1 MTATQQTMDGSPP
14 TLARNAI
21 GLPEVLFQ
29 SITHMAPAVATALS
43 IGAATSFAGGITPL
57 AVLFAMIAV
66 LFTAF
71 SMAELARH
79 LPSAGGMYT
88 YVGRGLGSFFGWLV
102 AWGFAL
108 AEPLVMPLLLG
119 GFGFYGAIFLSA
131 YLGIEFEFAWV
142 ALAILCGLAVWWL
155 TYRGIA
161 LSTRAGVVLGII
173 EIAIF
178 LLISALLIVN
188 ADQNTLSVFV
198 PGDEGVKPAFQG
210 MIFCL
215 LAFIG
220 FEAAAPLGE
229 ETRDPRRTIPRAVI
243 WSAILVGLFYV
254 FNYYAATVFFGPDRM
269 TEFYTFNEGDP
280 WGFMAEAVL
289 PGIGGLLIIFAIL
302 NSSLANANAGATA
315 ATRTLFAMGRASLLP
330 RFFAAVHPET
340 RAPVNA
346 VHFQAITALIIAVVL
361 GFVLA
366 NDPYPTPEGGASF
379 GGLNVYVFLGTMLG
393 LIFSG
398 IYILVNAAC
407 IGYYW
412 RERRDE
418 FNILK
423 HLIVPV
429 LGVVAMIPAALAVI
443 GGLTIPILDIE
454 LEPYETALRF
464 TAPIVGVWMLVGIVL
479 YFVLRAMSPG
489 ALERVGEVY
498 AGETPPSEA
507 EAIPPEQP
515 TP

>member
-1 MTATQQTMDGSPP
+1 VTATNDTLDGTTT
-14 TLARNAI
+14 TLAKNAI

-43 IGAATSFAGGITPL
+43 IGAATAFAGGITPL

-102 AWGFAL
+102 AWSFAL

-131 YLGIEFEFAWV
+131 YLGIDIEFAWV
-142 ALAILCGLAVWWL
+142 GLAILCGLAVWWL
-155 TYRGIA
+155 TYRGIG
-161 LSTRAGVVLGII
+161 LSTRAGLVLGVI
-173 EIAIF
+173 EIVIF
-178 LLISALLIVN
+178 LLISLLLILN
-188 ADQNTLSVFV
+188 AENNTLSVFI
-198 PGDEGVKPAFQG
+198 PGEDGVKPAFQG

-229 ETRDPRRTIPRAVI
+229 ETREPRRTIPRAVI

-254 FNYYAATVFFGPDRM
+254 FNYYAATVFFGPGEM
-269 TEFYTFNEGDP
+269 VGFYTSHDGDP
-280 WGFMAEAVL
+280 WGFMAESVL
-289 PGIGGLLIIFAIL
+289 PGVGGVLIVFAIL

-315 ATRTLFAMGRASLLP
+315 ATRSLFAMGRASLLP

-346 VHFQAITALIIAVVL
+346 VHFQAATALIIAVVL

-366 NDPYPTPEGGASF
+366 NDPFPTPEGAASL

-393 LIFSG
+393 LIFAG
-398 IYILVNAAC
+398 IYILVNLAC
-407 IGYYW
+407 IGYFW
-412 RERRDE
+412 RARRDE
-418 FNILK
+418 FNVIK
-423 HLIVPV
+423 HLVVPI
-429 LGVVAMIPAALAVI
+429 LGVVAMIPALLAVI
-443 GGLTIPILDIE
+443 GGVTIPFLDIT
-454 LEPYETALRF
+454 LDPYTTALRW
-464 TAPIVGVWMLVGIVL
+464 TAPIVGVWVLLGIIV
-479 YFVLRAMSPG
+479 YFVLRGSNPD
-489 ALERVGEVY
+489 ALERVSAVY
-498 AGETPPSEA
+498 GGDGATPEPV
-507 EAIPPEQP
+507 P
-515 TP
+515 TEHPTS

>member
-1 MTATQQTMDGSPP
+1 MTMADPRVEGVSPS
-14 TLARNAI
+14 LERDAI

-79 LPSAGGMYT
+79 LPSAGGMFT
-88 YVGRGLGSFFGWLV
+88 YVRRGLGSFFGWLV

-119 GFGFYGAIFLSA
+119 GFGFYGAIFLSS
-131 YLGIEFEFAWV
+131 YLGIDFGAAWIV
-142 ALAILCGLAVWWL
+142 LAVLCGLLVWWL
-155 TYRGIA
+155 NYRGIG
-161 LSTRAGVVLGII
+161 LSTRAGLLLGAI
-173 EIAIF
+173 EIVIF
-178 LLISALLIVN
+178 VLISLLLIVN
-188 ADQNTLSVFV
+188 ADQNTLNVFV
-198 PGDEGVKPAFQG
+198 PGDDGVKPAFQG

-229 ETRDPRRTIPRAVI
+229 ETREPRRTIPRAVI

-269 TEFYTFNEGDP
+269 GEFYSFNEGDP
-280 WGFMAEAVL
+280 WGFMAEEVL
-289 PGIGGLLIIFAIL
+289 PGIGGLLIVFAIL
-302 NSSLANANAGATA
+302 NSSIANANAGATA
-315 ATRTLFAMGRASLLP
+315 ATRSLFAMGRVSLLP
-330 RFFAAVHPET
+330 RWFAVVHPAT

-346 VHFQAITALIIAVVL
+346 VHFQAISAIIIAVVL
-361 GFVLA
+361 GLVLA
-366 NDPYPTPEGGASF
+366 NDPFATPDGAASF

-393 LIFSG
+393 LIFAF
-398 IYILVNAAC
+398 IYMAVNAAC
-407 IGYYW
+407 IGFFLT
-412 RERRDE
+412 ERRDE
-418 FNILK
+418 FNVIK

-429 LGVVAMIPAALAVI
+429 LGVLAMIPAALAVI
-443 GGLTIPILDIE
+443 GGVTIPILDIT
-454 LEPYETALRF
+454 LDPYANALRW
-464 TAPIVGVWMLVGIVL
+464 TAPIVGVWMLIGVGV
-479 YFVLRAMSPG
+479 YFWLRSSNPESLDRMGDVYGGEAPSPTD
-489 ALERVGEVY
+489 AVE
-498 AGETPPSEA
+498 
-507 EAIPPEQP
+507 
-515 TP
+515 

>member
-1 MTATQQTMDGSPP
+1 MTATSEPLERGS
-14 TLARNAI
+14 TSLERDAI

-57 AVLFAMIAV
+57 AVLLAMIAV

-119 GFGFYGAIFLSA
+119 GFGFYGAVFLSA
-131 YLGIEFEFAWV
+131 YLGVEFELAWV
-142 ALAILCGLAVWWL
+142 ALAILCGLVVWWL
-155 TYRGIA
+155 AYRGIG
-161 LSTRAGVVLGII
+161 LSTRTGLVLGVI

-188 ADQNTLSVFV
+188 ADENTFSVFV
-198 PGDEGVKPAFQG
+198 PGADGVRPAFQG

-229 ETRDPRRTIPRAVI
+229 ESRDPRSTIPRAVI

-269 TEFYTFNEGDP
+269 AEFYTFNEGDP
-280 WGFMAEAVL
+280 WGFMAEEVL
-289 PGIGGLLIIFAIL
+289 PGIGGLLIVFAIL

-315 ATRTLFAMGRASLLP
+315 ATRSLFAMGRAELLP
-330 RFFAAVHPET
+330 RWFAAVHPET

-346 VHFQAITALIIAVVL
+346 VHFQAVTALIIAVVL
-361 GFVLA
+361 GFLLT
-366 NDPYPTPEGGASF
+366 NDPYPF
-379 GGLNVYVFLGTMLG
+379 GLNVYVFLGTMLG

-398 IYILVNAAC
+398 IYIAVNVAC
-407 IGYYW
+407 IGYYL
-412 RERRDE
+412 RQRRDE
-418 FNILK
+418 FNVIK
-423 HLIVPV
+423 HLVVPV
-429 LGVVAMIPAALAVI
+429 IGVIAMIPAALAVI
-443 GGLTIPILDIE
+443 GGVTIPILDVT
-454 LEPYETALRF
+454 LPPYDNYLRF
-464 TAPIVGVWMLVGIVL
+464 TAPIVGAWIVVGIVA
-479 YFVLRAMSPG
+479 YFILRARNPQ
-489 ALERVGEVY
+489 ALERVDDVY
-498 AGETPPSEA
+498 GGDSSSPNV
-507 EAIPPEQP
+507 
-515 TP
+515 